1 MGNGT
6 SEEEKGTAPGG
17 PPGENAAETAGGRVF
32 DRGVISWCVYDWANS
47 VFGTLITTFVFAP
60 YFITAVAPSPTQG
73 TVLWGHASS
82 VAAALMALSSPVL
95 GAVADK
101 IGRRK
106 PWLVTF
112 TALCVLFT
120 AALFLVRPRVEDVP
134 LALVLF
140 VCAAVCAELSFVFY
154 NAMLPTLVP
163 RAFFGRVSGWGLTLG
178 FVGAIASLGVAL
190 LGFVREGAPLAA
202 LDRGAAENIRATAIM
217 VAAWYAIFALPL
229 VLFTRDGRRSGLPL
243 RRAVREGVATLL
255 ATLRGV
261 RQYAN
266 IARFLLAYLFYS
278 NGLITLF
285 AFGGI
290 FAAGV
295 FGMTMEQVI
304 LFAIGLNV
312 AAGIGAAGFGWVDD
326 RIGSKAAIMIT
337 LLGLLAVG
345 GVLAAT
351 SSSLVVWTIGLSL
364 GLFVG
369 GGQAA
374 SRAMMARLS
383 PAGMETEMFGLYAL
397 SGRATAF
404 AGPLA
409 VALATDAFGN
419 QRAGMVAILGFFLVG
434 LLLMGR
440 VRAAR

>member
-1 MGNGT
+1 MGKGDETHSRPPNS
-6 SEEEKGTAPGG
+6 SEG
-17 PPGENAAETAGGRVF
+17 AGARVF
-32 DRGVISWCVYDWANS
+32 DRGVISWCLYDWANS
-47 VFGTLITTFVFAP
+47 VFGTLITTFIFAP
-60 YFITAVAPSPTQG
+60 YFITAVAASPTEG

-82 VAAALMALSSPVL
+82 IAAFLMALSSPVL
-95 GAVADK
+95 GAIADK

-106 PWLVTF
+106 PWLMGF
-112 TALCVLFT
+112 TGLCVLFT
-120 AALFLVRPRVEDVP
+120 AALCLVRPTVDDVP

-140 VCAAVCAELSFVFY
+140 VCAAVCAELAFVFY

-178 FVGAIASLGVAL
+178 FAGAIASLGVAL
-190 LGFVREGAPLAA
+190 LGIVREGAPLAF
-202 LDRGAAENIRATAIM
+202 LDQGAAENIRATAVM
-217 VAAWYAIFALPL
+217 VAAWYAVFALPL
-229 VLFTRDGRRSGLPL
+229 ALFTKDGVPSGLPL
-243 RRAVREGVATLL
+243 RRAVREGVAALL
-255 ATLRGV
+255 ATLRSI

-266 IARFLLAYLFYS
+266 IARYLIAYLFYS
-278 NGLITLF
+278 NGIVTLF

-312 AAGIGAAGFGWVDD
+312 AAGVGAACFGWLDD
-326 RIGSKAAIMIT
+326 RIGSKATITIT
-337 LLGLLAVG
+337 LLGLLAAG
-345 GVLAAT
+345 GTLVAT
-351 SSSLVVWTIGLSL
+351 TSNLVVWTIGLSL

-374 SRAMMARLS
+374 SRAMMARLA
-383 PAGMETEMFGLYAL
+383 PEGMETEMFGLYAL

-409 VALATDAFGN
+409 VALATDAFDN
-419 QRAGMVAILGFFLVG
+419 QRAGMAAILGFFLLG

-440 VRAAR
+440 VRSPR

>member
-1 MGNGT
+1 M
-6 SEEEKGTAPGG
+6 
-17 PPGENAAETAGGRVF
+17 AETDVPPSHPPHGAQRGRPRVF
-32 DRGVISWCVYDWANS
+32 DRGVVSWCIYDWGNS

-60 YFITAVAPSPTQG
+60 YFTTAVAASPTEG

-82 VAAALMALSSPVL
+82 IAAFLMAVSSPVL
-95 GAVADK
+95 GAIADR

-106 PWLVTF
+106 PWLLVF
-112 TALCVLFT
+112 TGLCVAFT
-120 AALFLVRPRVEDVP
+120 AALWLVRPTVDDVP

-140 VCAAVCAELSFVFY
+140 VCAAVCAELAFVFY
-154 NAMLPTLVP
+154 NAMLPVLVP
-163 RAFFGRVSGWGLTLG
+163 RTFLGRVSGWGLALG
-178 FVGAIASLGVAL
+178 FAGAIASLGVAL
-190 LGFVREGAPLAA
+190 MGFVREGAPLAS
-202 LDRGAAENIRATAIM
+202 LDHGAAENIRATVIL
-217 VAAWYAIFALPL
+217 VAAWYAVFTLPL
-229 VLFTRDGRRSGLPL
+229 ALFTRDGAGSGTPL
-243 RRAVREGVATLL
+243 RKAVREGMITLV
-255 ATLRGV
+255 ATLRGIGK
-261 RQYAN
+261 YAN
-266 IARFLLAYLFYS
+266 IVRFLTAYLFYS
-278 NGLITLF
+278 NGIVTLF

-295 FGMTMEQVI
+295 FGMTLEQVI
-304 LFAIGLNV
+304 LFAIALNV
-312 AAGIGAAGFGWVDD
+312 TAGVGAAGFGWVDD

-351 SSSLVVWTIGLSL
+351 SSGLVVWTIGLSL

-440 VRAAR
+440 VRNPR

>member
-1 MGNGT
+1 MRNGR
-6 SEEEKGTAPGG
+6 SQKESDAAQGG
-17 PPGENAAETAGGRVF
+17 PRGADVATGAGRRVF
-32 DRGVISWCVYDWANS
+32 DRSVMSWCLYDWANS

-60 YFITAVAPSPTQG
+60 YFITAVAPSPTEG

-82 VAAALMALSSPVL
+82 TAAALMALSSPVL

-106 PWLVTF
+106 PWLITF

-120 AALFLVRPRVEDVP
+120 TALFLVRPTVDDVP
-134 LALVLF
+134 LALALF

-154 NAMLPTLVP
+154 NAMLPGLVP
-163 RAFFGRVSGWGLTLG
+163 RAFFGRVSGWGMTLG

-190 LGFVREGAPLAA
+190 LGFVREGAPLAV
-202 LDRGAAENIRATAIM
+202 LDRGGAENIRATVIM

-229 VLFTRDGRRSGLPL
+229 ALFTRDGRSSGLPL
-243 RRAVREGVATLL
+243 RQAVREGVATLL
-255 ATLRGV
+255 ATLRGIG
-261 RQYAN
+261 RYAN
-266 IARFLLAYLFYS
+266 LARFLVAYLFYS

-312 AAGIGAAGFGWVDD
+312 TAGIGAAGFGWLDD

-345 GVLAAT
+345 GLLAVT
-351 SSSLVVWTIGLSL
+351 RSSLVVWTIGLSL

-383 PAGMETEMFGLYAL
+383 PRGMETEMFGLYAL

-440 VRAAR
+440 VRATR